1 MRKRLLLTALALILA
16 EAAPAVAG
24 SFFGPIYGA
33 AYFREF
39 PQRTRCGRR
48 TGHPCLPP
56 GYPAP
61 AHACVPACAVPAPA
75 PVEPAPTA
83 IPGR

>member
-16 EAAPAVAG
+16 EAGPAVAG

-33 AYFREF
+33 AYYREF

-48 TGHPCLPP
+48 TGHACLPP

-61 AHACVPACAVPAPA
+61 APSCMPAPTAPVPA
-75 PVEPAPTA
+75 PVESAPM
-83 IPGR
+83 PRPVR